1 MLMLA
6 ERYVVALSSYK
17 VRISRYDAFPFGG
30 GGGNHLACMV
40 ANTPKFLLT
49 LETLKS

>member
-30 GGGNHLACMV
+30 GGGESPRLHGGEYSQV
-40 ANTPKFLLT
+40 SSDP
-49 LETLKS
+49 